1 MRLSKAF
8 VKTYKEAPKEAE
20 VISHKLM
27 LRASM
32 IKRIASGVY
41 SYLPLGSRILKK
53 VENIVRE
60 EMDKSGAQE
69 VFLPVLQP
77 ADLWVESGRWVAY
90 GPELMRIK
98 DRHEREFA
106 LGPTHEEVITDI
118 VRSEISSYKELPINL
133 YQIQTKF
140 RDEIRPR
147 FGLMRSREFIMKDAY
162 SFHVTDESLD
172 DEYLN
177 MKTTY
182 ENIFTRCG
190 LDFRA
195 VEADSGSI
203 GGDVTHEFMVLAES
217 GEDDVLY
224 CDTCDYAANKEKAT
238 SKVEF
243 KESDEQTKSIEL
255 VETPNTWSIEDVA
268 NFFNIP
274 TSKTVKAIV
283 LKEAVGESVK
293 YYMALIRGDFEVNT
307 IKVKNLVNAA
317 VELEMINDA
326 DMEKLGLVKGYIG
339 PVGMNNEN
347 IKIVMD
353 ESVKFMKNFTLGP
366 NKRDHHYINSNIS
379 DFKYDITG
387 DIREAKEGEICPKC
401 GGTLKIARGIEVGHI
416 FKLGTKYSEALK
428 ANVLDENGKQVTLK
442 MGCYGIGVSRI
453 MSAAIE
459 QNYDENGIIWPV
471 SIAPYEV
478 DVIIPNI
485 KDKDQVRIA
494 EEVYNTL
501 KRNKIDA
508 VLDDRDERAGFKF
521 KDADLIGFPLKIIV
535 GKSILEGKVEVKDR
549 KTGNTENIE
558 IGVLTDYVKNYLGK

>member
-8 VKTYKEAPKEAE
+8 VKTYKEAPKESE

-32 IKRIASGVY
+32 IKRLASGVY
-41 SYLPLGSRILKK
+41 SYLPLGNRVLKK

-69 VFLPVLQP
+69 VFMPVLQP
-77 ADLWVESGRWVAY
+77 ADLWKESGRWIAY
-90 GPELMRIK
+90 GPELMRMK

-106 LGPTHEEVITDI
+106 LGPTHEEVVTDI
-118 VRSEISSYKELPINL
+118 IRNEISSYKELPINL

-147 FGLMRSREFIMKDAY
+147 FGLMRGREFIMKDAY
-162 SFHVTDESLD
+162 SFHTTLESLD
-172 DEYLN
+172 EEYLN

-217 GEDDVLY
+217 GEDDILY
-224 CDTCDYAANKEKAT
+224 CDSCDYAANKEKAT
-238 SKVEF
+238 SRADF
-243 KESDEQTKSIEL
+243 KESDEEAKSIEL

-268 NFFNIP
+268 AFFNIP
-274 TSKTVKAIV
+274 TSRTVKAIV
-283 LKEAVGESVK
+283 LKESFGENDK
-293 YYMALIRGDFEVNT
+293 YYMALIRGDYEVNT

-317 VELEMINDA
+317 VELEMINDS
-326 DMEKLGLVKGYIG
+326 DMEKLGLVKGFIG
-339 PVGMNNEN
+339 PVGLNNEN

-353 ESVKFMKNFTLGP
+353 ESIKFMKNFTLGP
-366 NKRDHHYINSNIS
+366 NKKDHHYINSNIS

-387 DIREAKEGEICPKC
+387 DIREAKEGEKCPRC
-401 GGTLKIARGIEVGHI
+401 DGTLKIARGIEVGHI
-416 FKLGTKYSEALK
+416 FELGTKYSEAMR

-471 SIAPYEV
+471 NIAPYEV

-485 KDKDQVRIA
+485 KDKDQVRVA
-494 EEVYNTL
+494 EDVYQLL
-501 KRNKIDA
+501 KDHNIY
-508 VLDDRDERAGFKF
+508 VILDDRDERAGFKF
-521 KDADLIGFPLKIIV
+521 KDADLIGFPLKIIT
-535 GKSILEGKVEVKDR
+535 GKSIAEGKVEVKDR
-549 KTGNTENIE
+549 KTGNTENVE
-558 IGVLTDYVKNYLGK
+558 IGMLLDYVKKYLGK

>member
-32 IKRIASGVY
+32 IKRLASGVY
-41 SYLPLGSRILKK
+41 SYLPLGNRILKK

-69 VFLPVLQP
+69 VFMPVMQP
-77 ADLWVESGRWVAY
+77 ADLWKESGRWVAY
-90 GPELMRIK
+90 GPELMRMK

-106 LGPTHEEVITDI
+106 LGPTHEEVVTDI
-118 VRSEISSYKELPINL
+118 VRNEISSYKDLPMNL

-147 FGLMRSREFIMKDAY
+147 FGLMRGREFIMKDAY
-162 SFHVTDESLD
+162 SFHTTDESLD
-172 DEYLN
+172 IEYLN

-224 CDTCDYAANKEKAT
+224 CDSCNYAANKEKAT
-238 SKVEF
+238 SKVNF
-243 KESDEQTKSIEL
+243 TESDEEAKSIEL
-255 VETPNTWSIEDVA
+255 VETPAVWSIEDVA
-268 NFFNIP
+268 AFFNIP
-274 TSKTVKAIV
+274 ASKTVKAIV
-283 LKEAVGESVK
+283 LKEAFGENDK
-293 YYMALIRGDFEVNT
+293 YYMTLIRGDFEVNT
-307 IKVKNLVNAA
+307 VKVKNLVNAA
-317 VELEMINDA
+317 VELEMVNDS
-326 DMEKLGLVKGYIG
+326 DMEKLGLIKGFIG
-339 PVGMNNEN
+339 PVGINNEN

-366 NKRDHHYINSNIS
+366 NKRDYHYINSNIS

-387 DIREAKEGEICPKC
+387 DIREAKEGETCPRC
-401 GGTLKIARGIEVGHI
+401 DGTLKIARGIEVGHI
-416 FKLGTKYSEALK
+416 FKLGTKYSEAMK

-471 SIAPYEV
+471 NIAPYEV

-485 KDKDQVRIA
+485 KDEDQVRVA
-494 EEVYNTL
+494 EDVYQLL
-501 KRNKIDA
+501 KDHNID
-508 VLDDRDERAGFKF
+508 VILDDRDERAVFKF
-521 KDADLIGFPLKIIV
+521 KYDDLIGFPLKIIT
-535 GKSILEGKVEVKDR
+535 GKSIAEGKVEVKDR
-549 KTGNTENIE
+549 KTGNAENVE
-558 IGVLTDYVKNYLGK
+558 IGLLLDYVKKYLGK

>member
-32 IKRIASGVY
+32 IKRLASGVY
-41 SYLPLGSRILKK
+41 SYLPLGNRVLKK

-69 VFLPVLQP
+69 VFMPVLQP
-77 ADLWVESGRWVAY
+77 ADLWKESGRWVAY
-90 GPELMRIK
+90 GPELMRMK

-106 LGPTHEEVITDI
+106 LGPTHEEVVTDI
-118 VRSEISSYKELPINL
+118 VRNEISSYKDLPMNL

-147 FGLMRSREFIMKDAY
+147 FGLMRGREFIMKDAY
-162 SFHVTDESLD
+162 SFHVTDESLH

-217 GEDDVLY
+217 GEDDILY
-224 CDTCDYAANKEKAT
+224 CDSCDYAANKEKAT
-238 SKVEF
+238 SKAEF
-243 KESDEQTKSIEL
+243 KTSEEEAKNIEL

-268 NFFNIP
+268 AFFNIP
-274 TSKTVKAIV
+274 TSQTVKAIV
-283 LKEAVGESVK
+283 LKEAFGENDK

-307 IKVKNLVNAA
+307 VKVKNLVNAA

-326 DMEKLGLVKGYIG
+326 DMEKLGLVKGFIG
-339 PVGMNNEN
+339 PVGINSED

-387 DIREAKEGEICPKC
+387 DIREAKEGEICPRC

-416 FKLGTKYSEALK
+416 FELGTKYSEAMK

-471 SIAPYEV
+471 NIAPYEV

-485 KDKDQVRIA
+485 KDEDQVRVA
-494 EEVYNTL
+494 EDVYLLL
-501 KRNKIDA
+501 KDNNID
-508 VLDDRDERAGFKF
+508 VILDDRDERAGFKF
-521 KDADLIGFPLKIIV
+521 KDADLIGFPLKIIT
-535 GKSILEGKVEVKDR
+535 GKSTAEGKVEVKDR
-549 KTGNTENIE
+549 KTGNTENVE
-558 IGVLTDYVKNYLGK
+558 IGALLNYVKDYLGK

>member
-32 IKRIASGVY
+32 IKRLASGVY
-41 SYLPLGSRILKK
+41 SYLPLGNKILKK

-60 EMDKSGAQE
+60 EMNKSGAQE
-69 VFLPVLQP
+69 VFMPVMQP
-77 ADLWVESGRWVAY
+77 ADLWKESGRWIAY
-90 GPELMRIK
+90 GPELMRLK

-106 LGPTHEEVITDI
+106 LGPTHEEVVTDI
-118 VRSEISSYKELPINL
+118 VRNEISSYKDLPINL

-147 FGLMRSREFIMKDAY
+147 FGLMRGREFIMKDAY
-162 SFHVTDESLD
+162 SFHSTDESLD
-172 DEYLN
+172 EEYLN

-224 CDTCDYAANKEKAT
+224 CDSCDYAANKEKAT
-238 SKVEF
+238 SNVKF
-243 KESDEQTKSIEL
+243 SMSDEQAKTIEL
-255 VETPNTWSIEDVA
+255 VETPNVWSIEDVA
-268 NFFNIP
+268 AFFNIP

-283 LKEAVGESVK
+283 LKEVLDKDEK

-307 IKVKNLVNAA
+307 IKVKNLVNAT

-326 DMEKLGLVKGYIG
+326 DMEKLGLIKGFIG
-339 PVGMNNEN
+339 PAGLNNKN

-366 NKRDHHYINSNIS
+366 NKRDYHYINSNIS
-379 DFKYDITG
+379 DFEYDITG
-387 DIREAKEGEICPKC
+387 DIREAKEGEPCPKC

-416 FKLGTKYSEALK
+416 FKLGTKYSEAMK

-471 SIAPYEV
+471 NIAPYEV
-478 DVIIPNI
+478 DVIIPNV
-485 KDKDQVRIA
+485 KDKDQVRVA
-494 EEVYNTL
+494 EEVY
-501 KRNKIDA
+501 KILRSNNIDT

-521 KDADLIGFPLKIIV
+521 KDADLIGFPLKIIT
-535 GKSILEGKVEVKDR
+535 GKSIAEGKVEVKDR
-549 KTGNTENIE
+549 KTGNTENVE
-558 IGVLTDYVKNYLGK
+558 IGILLEYVKSHLGK

>member
-32 IKRIASGVY
+32 IKRLASGVY
-41 SYLPLGSRILKK
+41 SYLPLGNRVLKK

-69 VFLPVLQP
+69 VFMPVLQP
-77 ADLWVESGRWVAY
+77 ADLWKESGRWVAY
-90 GPELMRIK
+90 GPELMRMK

-118 VRSEISSYKELPINL
+118 VRNEINSYKDLPMNL

-147 FGLMRSREFIMKDAY
+147 FGLMRGREFIMKDAY
-162 SFHVTDESLD
+162 SFHTTHESLD
-172 DEYLN
+172 EEYLN
-177 MKTTY
+177 MKTAY

-217 GEDDVLY
+217 GEDDILY
-224 CDTCDYAANKEKAT
+224 CDSCDYAANKEKAA
-238 SKVEF
+238 SKADF
-243 KESDEQTKSIEL
+243 KESDEEAKSIEL
-255 VETPNTWSIEDVA
+255 VETPNTWTIEDVA
-268 NFFNIP
+268 AFFNIP
-274 TSKTVKAIV
+274 VSKTVKVVV
-283 LKEAVGESVK
+283 LKEAFGENDK
-293 YYMALIRGDFEVNT
+293 YYMALIRGDYEVNT

-326 DMEKLGLVKGYIG
+326 DMEKLDLVKGFIG
-339 PVGMNNEN
+339 PAGLNNKN

-366 NKRDHHYINSNIS
+366 NKKDHHYINSNIS
-379 DFKYDITG
+379 DFKYDMTG
-387 DIREAKEGEICPKC
+387 DIREAKEGEKCPRC

-416 FKLGTKYSEALK
+416 FELGTKYSEAMK
-428 ANVLDENGKQVTLK
+428 ANVLDENGKQTALK

-459 QNYDENGIIWPV
+459 QNHDENGIIWPV
-471 SIAPYEV
+471 NIAPYEV
-478 DVIIPNI
+478 DIIIPNI
-485 KDKDQVRIA
+485 KDENQVRVA
-494 EEVYNTL
+494 EDIYQLL
-501 KRNKIDA
+501 KDHNID
-508 VLDDRDERAGFKF
+508 VILDDRDERAGFKF
-521 KDADLIGFPLKIIV
+521 KDADLIGFPLKIIT
-535 GKSILEGKVEVKDR
+535 GKSIAEGKAEVKDR
-549 KTGNTENIE
+549 KTGKTENVE
-558 IGVLTDYVKNYLGK
+558 IVTLLDYVKNHLGK

>member
-32 IKRIASGVY
+32 IKRLASGVY
-41 SYLPLGSRILKK
+41 SYLPLGNRVLKK

-69 VFLPVLQP
+69 VFMPVLQP
-77 ADLWVESGRWVAY
+77 ADLWKESGRWIAY
-90 GPELMRIK
+90 GPELMRMK

-106 LGPTHEEVITDI
+106 LGPTHEEVVTDI
-118 VRSEISSYKELPINL
+118 VRNEINSYKDLPMNL

-147 FGLMRSREFIMKDAY
+147 FGLMRGREFIMKDAY
-162 SFHVTDESLD
+162 SFHTTHESLD
-172 DEYLN
+172 EEYLN

-224 CDTCDYAANKEKAT
+224 CDSCDYAANKEKAT
-238 SKVEF
+238 SKADF
-243 KESDEQTKSIEL
+243 KESDEEAKNIEL
-255 VETPNTWSIEDVA
+255 VETPNTWTIEDVA
-268 NFFNIP
+268 AFFNIP

-283 LKEAVGESVK
+283 LKEAFGENDK
-293 YYMALIRGDFEVNT
+293 YYMALIRGDYEVNT
-307 IKVKNLVNAA
+307 IKVKNIVNATM
-317 VELEMINDA
+317 ELEMVTDE
-326 DMEKLGLVKGYIG
+326 DMEKLGLIKGFIG
-339 PVGMNNEN
+339 PVGLNNEN
-347 IKIVMD
+347 IKIIMD
-353 ESVKFMKNFTLGP
+353 ESVKYMKNFTLGP
-366 NKRDHHYINSNIS
+366 NKRDHHHINSNLE
-379 DFKYDITG
+379 DFEYDIVG
-387 DIREAKEGEICPKC
+387 DIREAKEGELCPKC

-416 FKLGTKYSEALK
+416 FKLGTKYSESMGAK
-428 ANVLDENGKQVTLK
+428 VLDENGRQVLVK

-459 QNYDENGIIWPV
+459 QNNDESGIIWPV
-471 SIAPYEV
+471 NIAPYEV

-485 KDKDQVRIA
+485 KDKDQSRIA
-494 EEVYNTL
+494 EEIYENL
-501 KRNKIDA
+501 LRQGIEA

-521 KDADLIGFPLKIIV
+521 KDADLIGFPRIFWENKIFK
-535 GKSILEGKVEVKDR
+535 G
-549 KTGNTENIE
+549 E
-558 IGVLTDYVKNYLGK
+558 IS

>member
-8 VKTYKEAPKEAE
+8 VKTYKEAPKESE

-32 IKRIASGVY
+32 IKRLASGVY
-41 SYLPLGSRILKK
+41 SYLPLGNRVLKK

-69 VFLPVLQP
+69 VFMPVLQP
-77 ADLWVESGRWVAY
+77 ADLWKESGRWIAY
-90 GPELMRIK
+90 GPELMRMK

-106 LGPTHEEVITDI
+106 LGPTHEEVVTDI
-118 VRSEISSYKELPINL
+118 IRNEISSYKELPINL

-147 FGLMRSREFIMKDAY
+147 FGLMRGREFIMKDAY
-162 SFHVTDESLD
+162 SFHTTLESLD
-172 DEYLN
+172 EEYLN

-217 GEDDVLY
+217 GEDDILY
-224 CDTCDYAANKEKAT
+224 CDSCDYAANKEKAT
-238 SKVEF
+238 SRADF
-243 KESDEQTKSIEL
+243 KESDEEAKSIEL

-268 NFFNIP
+268 AFFNIP
-274 TSKTVKAIV
+274 TSRTVKAIV
-283 LKEAVGESVK
+283 LKESFGENDK
-293 YYMALIRGDFEVNT
+293 YYMALIRGDYEVNT

-317 VELEMINDA
+317 VELEMINDS
-326 DMEKLGLVKGYIG
+326 DMEKLGLVKGFIG
-339 PVGMNNEN
+339 PVGLNNEN

-353 ESVKFMKNFTLGP
+353 ESIKFMKNFTLGP
-366 NKRDHHYINSNIS
+366 NKKDHHYINSNIS

-387 DIREAKEGEICPKC
+387 DIREAKEGEKCPRC
-401 GGTLKIARGIEVGHI
+401 DGTLKIARGIEVGHI
-416 FKLGTKYSEALK
+416 FELGTKYSEAMR

-471 SIAPYEV
+471 NIAPYEA

-485 KDKDQVRIA
+485 KDKDQVRVA
-494 EEVYNTL
+494 EDVYQLL
-501 KRNKIDA
+501 KDHNID
-508 VLDDRDERAGFKF
+508 VILDDRDERAGFKF
-521 KDADLIGFPLKIIV
+521 KDADLIGFPLKIIT
-535 GKSILEGKVEVKDR
+535 GKSIAEGKVEVKDR
-549 KTGNTENIE
+549 KTGNTENVE
-558 IGVLTDYVKNYLGK
+558 IGMLLDYVKKYLGK

>member
-32 IKRIASGVY
+32 IKRLASGVY
-41 SYLPLGSRILKK
+41 SYLPLGNKILKK

-60 EMDKSGAQE
+60 EMNKSGAQE
-69 VFLPVLQP
+69 VFMPVMQP
-77 ADLWVESGRWVAY
+77 ADLWKESGRWIAY
-90 GPELMRIK
+90 GPELMRLK

-106 LGPTHEEVITDI
+106 LGPTHEEVVTDI
-118 VRSEISSYKELPINL
+118 VRNEISSYKDLPVNL

-147 FGLMRSREFIMKDAY
+147 FGLMRGREFIMKDAY
-162 SFHVTDESLD
+162 SFHSTDESLD
-172 DEYLN
+172 EEYLN

-224 CDTCDYAANKEKAT
+224 CDSCDYAANKEKAT
-238 SKVEF
+238 SNVKF
-243 KESDEQTKSIEL
+243 DMSDEQAKAIEL
-255 VETPNTWSIEDVA
+255 VETPNVWSIEDVA
-268 NFFNIP
+268 AFFNIP

-283 LKEAVGESVK
+283 LKEVLDKDEK

-326 DMEKLGLVKGYIG
+326 DMEKLGLIKGFIG
-339 PVGMNNEN
+339 PAGLNNKN

-366 NKRDHHYINSNIS
+366 NKRDYHYINSNIS
-379 DFKYDITG
+379 DFEYDITG
-387 DIREAKEGEICPKC
+387 DIREAKEGEPCPKC

-416 FKLGTKYSEALK
+416 FKLGTKYSEAMK

-471 SIAPYEV
+471 NIAPYEV
-478 DVIIPNI
+478 DVIIPNV
-485 KDKDQVRIA
+485 KDKDQVKIA
-494 EEVYNTL
+494 EEVYKIL
-501 KRNKIDA
+501 RNNNIDT

-521 KDADLIGFPLKIIV
+521 KDADLIGFPLKIIT
-535 GKSILEGKVEVKDR
+535 GKSIVEGKVEVKDR
-549 KTGNTENIE
+549 KTGNTENVE
-558 IGVLTDYVKNYLGK
+558 IGVLLEYVKNHLGK

>member
-32 IKRIASGVY
+32 IKRLASGVY
-41 SYLPLGSRILKK
+41 SYLPLGNRVLKK

-60 EMDKSGAQE
+60 EMDRSGAQE
-69 VFLPVLQP
+69 VFMPVLQP
-77 ADLWVESGRWVAY
+77 ADLWKESGRWIAY
-90 GPELMRIK
+90 GPELMRMK

-106 LGPTHEEVITDI
+106 LGPTHEEVVTDI
-118 VRSEISSYKELPINL
+118 VRNEINSYKDLPMNL

-147 FGLMRSREFIMKDAY
+147 FGLMRGREFIMKDAY
-162 SFHVTDESLD
+162 SFHVTEESLD

-195 VEADSGSI
+195 VEADAGSI

-217 GEDDVLY
+217 GEDDILY
-224 CDTCDYAANKEKAT
+224 CDSCDYAANKEKAT
-238 SKVEF
+238 SNVEF
-243 KESDEQTKSIEL
+243 KESDEETKKIEL

-268 NFFNIP
+268 AFFNIP

-283 LKEAVGESVK
+283 LKESFGENDK
-293 YYMALIRGDFEVNT
+293 YYMAVIRGDFEVNT

-317 VELEMINDA
+317 VELEMIDDA
-326 DMEKLGLVKGYIG
+326 DMEKLGLIKGFIG
-339 PVGMNNEN
+339 PAGLNNEN

-366 NKRDHHYINSNIS
+366 NKKDHHYINSNIS

-387 DIREAKEGEICPKC
+387 DIREAKEGEPCPRC

-416 FKLGTKYSEALK
+416 FKLGTKYSEVMK

-453 MSAAIE
+453 MSAALE

-471 SIAPYEV
+471 NIAPYEV

-485 KDKDQVRIA
+485 KDGDQVRVA
-494 EEVYNTL
+494 EDIYQLL
-501 KRNKIDA
+501 KNNNID
-508 VLDDRDERAGFKF
+508 VILDDRDERAGFKF
-521 KDADLIGFPLKIIV
+521 KDADLIGFPLKIIT
-535 GKSILEGKVEVKDR
+535 GKSIAEGKVEVKDR
-549 KTGNTENIE
+549 KTGNTENVE
-558 IGVLTDYVKNYLGK
+558 IGMLLDYVKKYLGK